1 MKLPLIAASI
11 LVYIVLAT
19 AWICY
24 ADYPFSRLF

>member
-24 ADYPFSRLF
+24 AADPVSRLF

>member
-1 MKLPLIAASI
+1 MKLPLITASI

-24 ADYPFSRLF
+24 VTDPLSRLF

>member
-24 ADYPFSRLF
+24 AADPVNRLF